1 MQASVTLSAAIS
13 TAIMLVVYGR
23 LELLDQQL
31 LLFLIIGTV
40 KNVVAVV
47 VMMLRTHFKSMILYE

>member
-40 KNVVAVV
+40 KNVVVVV
-47 VMMLRTHFKSMILYE
+47 VMMLRTHFESMILYN

>member
-1 MQASVTLSAAIS
+1 
-13 TAIMLVVYGR
+13 MLVVYGR

-47 VMMLRTHFKSMILYE
+47 VMMLRTHFKSLILYE